1 MIDEAGQ
8 LEGFLPISYR
18 TAKEEEYVRF
28 LWEAF
33 NDNCAS
39 GKYQFAFLAYHMLT
53 MCFVYFNI
61 WQIKLIKPEGF
72 ATALIGFGN
81 DMEKELLE
89 ATSPFTFSVVNESS
103 VMRFLKLIQ
112 CDNVK
117 IGTYTK
123 LVKDRNKTAHS
134 NGNIFYSFEDELAA
148 KVRDILRL
156 VSEIQGHSEAIIVE
170 GYKRFLV
177 ESADPDERE
186 HIDAFDQVREVL
198 IHAGYMSL
206 IDLDFCAR
214 FDIAEFADHAHFGE
228 IEALH
233 AEVQTWVNAEAEQEA
248 A

>member
-61 WQIKLIKPEGF
+61 WQIKQIRPDHF
-72 ATALIGFGN
+72 ATALIGFN
-81 DMEKELLE
+81 KDMERDLLA
-89 ATSPFTFSVVNESS
+89 ATSPFTFHIVSESN

-112 CDNVK
+112 CDNGK

-123 LVKDRNKTAHS
+123 LVKDRNDTAHS
-134 NGNIFYSFEDELAA
+134 NGNIFFATEAELAA
-148 KVRDILRL
+148 KVHETLRI
-156 VSEIQGHSEAIIVE
+156 VTEIQDHSEAIIVE
-170 GYKRFLV
+170 GYKRFLI

-198 IHAGYMSL
+198 IHGGYMSL
-206 IDLDFCAR
+206 IDLHFCAR
-214 FDIAEFADHAHFGE
+214 FDIAEFADHAHFAE

-233 AEVQTWVNAEAEQEA
+233 AEVKAWVDAEAEQEA

>member
-1 MIDEAGQ
+1 MIDEADQ

-18 TAKEEEYVRF
+18 TPKEEEYVRF

-39 GKYQFAFLAYHMLT
+39 GKFQFAFLAYHMLT

-72 ATALIGFGN
+72 ATALIGFGK

-89 ATSPFTFSVVNESS
+89 ATSPFTFHVVNESN

-112 CDNVK
+112 CDNGK

-123 LVKDRNKTAHS
+123 LVKERNNTAHS
-134 NGNIFYSFEDELAA
+134 NGNIFFNTEDELASQ
-148 KVRDILRL
+148 VREIIRI
-156 VSEIQGHSEAIIVE
+156 VSEIQDHSRDIIVE
-170 GYKRFLV
+170 GYKVFLLD
-177 ESADPDERE
+177 SADPEERE
-186 HIDAFDQVREVL
+186 HIEVHDQVREVL
-198 IHAGYMSL
+198 IHENYMSL
-206 IDLDFCAR
+206 IDLDFCAN
-214 FDIAEFADHAHFGE
+214 FDIGEFDEHPHFAEV
-228 IEALH
+228 EALH
-233 AEVQTWVNAEAEQEA
+233 AEVRGWVESDEALA

>member
-1 MIDEAGQ
+1 MIEEAGQ

-72 ATALIGFGN
+72 ATALIGFGK

-89 ATSPFTFSVVNESS
+89 ATSPFTFSVVNESN

-112 CDNVK
+112 CDNAK
-117 IGTYTK
+117 IGAYTK
-123 LVKDRNKTAHS
+123 LVKDRNDTAHS
-134 NGNIFYSFEDELAA
+134 NGNIFFSTEAELAA

-156 VSEIQGHSEAIIVE
+156 VSEIQGHSESIIVE
-170 GYKRFLV
+170 GYKKFLQ
-177 ESADPDERE
+177 ESADPEERE
-186 HIDAFDQVREVL
+186 HIEVKDQVREVL
-198 IHAGYMSL
+198 IHESYMSL
-206 IDLDFCAR
+206 IDLSFCAGC
-214 FDIAEFADHAHFGE
+214 DIAEFADHPHFAE

-233 AEVQTWVNAEAEQEA
+233 AEVKDWVESEEALA